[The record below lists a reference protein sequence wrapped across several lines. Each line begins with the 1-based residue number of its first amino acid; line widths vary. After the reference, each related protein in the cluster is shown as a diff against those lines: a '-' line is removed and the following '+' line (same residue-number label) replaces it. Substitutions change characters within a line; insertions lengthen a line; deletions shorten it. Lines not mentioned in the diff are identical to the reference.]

1 MKLATA
7 LLPLSLVA
15 FVFTGCAAAT
25 DEDSTNDADEVEV
38 DSAEEAIT
46 GAPSNHGY
54 FQVTRRD
61 FRKCAA
67 PLCGGFFVK
76 RVNEEK
82 TLCANGTKQAECYV
96 SAIQLNGTGL
106 SQREQQ
112 TFLAA
117 LESGKA
123 IVKARTFKTKFGGQ
137 LVGLLKANEAWLGAT
152 GSSIV
157 DGGTF
162 YRAADNGIRCIK
174 APCPSTT
181 AYKLNSNESH
191 NVIDVKL
198 ENTQIPAD
206 QGTLNRAE
214 NALTTKEGILLI
226 GGVALPK
233 CLPNSNC
240 GPFVSA
246 TEFYLRM
253 TSREGKA
260 CGFWVGY
267 DCNPGQFCSWAPED
281 ICGAADAS
289 GKCSYKPE
297 ACIQLYDPVCAC
309 DGNTYGNACMAA
321 AAGYSVSSKGE
332 CEPPPATK

>member
-7 LLPLSLVA
+7 LLPLALLS
-15 FVFTGCAAAT
+15 FVFAGCAAQT
-25 DEDSTNDADEVEV
+25 DDGASNDADEIEV
-38 DSAEEAIT
+38 DSTEEAVT
-46 GAPSNHGY
+46 GAPSNFGY

-76 RVNEEK
+76 RVNEAT
-82 TLCANGTKQAECYV
+82 TLCADGKKQAECYV
-96 SAIQLNGTGL
+96 SAIQLSGTGL
-106 SQREQQ
+106 SAREQD
-112 TFLAA
+112 TFRAA
-117 LESGKA
+117 LESGKGL
-123 IVKARTFKTKFGGQ
+123 VKARTYKTKWGGQ
-137 LVGLLKANEAWLGAT
+137 FVGLLKANEAWLGAT

-162 YRAADNGIRCIK
+162 YRAADNGIRCIT

-181 AYKLNSNESH
+181 AYQLNSNQSH

-206 QGTLNRAE
+206 QATLNRAQ
-214 NALTTKEGILLI
+214 NALGTKEGILLV

-233 CLPNSNC
+233 CLPNTNC

-253 TSREGKA
+253 TRREGEG
-260 CGFWVGY
+260 CGFWIGY
-267 DCNPGQFCSWAPED
+267 DCNPGQFCNWAPED

-332 CEPPPATK
+332 CSPAPGTK

>member
-7 LLPLSLVA
+7 LLPLALLSFA
-15 FVFTGCAAAT
+15 FAGCAVQGDDAR
-25 DEDSTNDADEVEV
+25 DDGDADEVEV
-38 DSAEEAIT
+38 AEEAIT
-46 GAPSNHGY
+46 GAPSNFGY
-54 FQVTRRD
+54 IQVTRRD

-67 PLCGGFFVK
+67 PHCGGFFVK
-76 RVNEEK
+76 RVNEAT
-82 TLCANGTKQAECYV
+82 TLCADGTKQAECYV
-96 SAIQLNGTGL
+96 SAIQLTGTGL
-106 SQREQQ
+106 SDREQQ
-112 TFLAA
+112 DFLAA
-117 LESGKA
+117 LESGRGL
-123 IVKARTFKTKFGGQ
+123 VKARTYKTKVGGQ
-137 LVGLLKANEAWLGAT
+137 TVGLLKANEAWLGAT

-162 YRAADNGIRCIK
+162 YRAADNGIRCIT

-181 AYKLNSNESH
+181 AYQLNSSASH
-191 NVIDVKL
+191 NVIDVNL

-206 QGTLNRAE
+206 QGTLNRAAE
-214 NALTTKEGILLI
+214 ALATKEGILVV
-226 GGVALPK
+226 GGIALPK
-233 CLPNSNC
+233 CLPNTNC
-240 GPFVSA
+240 GPFVMA

-253 TSREGKA
+253 TRREGKG
-260 CGFWVGY
+260 CGFWIGY
-267 DCNPGQFCSWAPED
+267 DCNPGQFCNWAPED

-297 ACIQLYDPVCAC
+297 ACIQLFDPVCAC

>member
-7 LLPLSLVA
+7 LLPLSLLA
-15 FVFTGCAAAT
+15 FAFTGCAVQGDDAGAT
-25 DEDSTNDADEVEV
+25 SADEVEV
-38 DSAEEAIT
+38 DVAEDAIT
-46 GAPSNHGY
+46 GAPSNFGY

-76 RVNEEK
+76 RVNEAT
-82 TLCANGTKQAECYV
+82 TLCADGTKQAECYV
-96 SAIQLNGTGL
+96 SAIQLTGTGL
-106 SQREQQ
+106 SDREQQ
-112 TFLAA
+112 DFRTA
-117 LESGKA
+117 LENGKG
-123 IVKARTFKTKFGGQ
+123 IVKARTYKTIVGGKAI
-137 LVGLLKANEAWLGAT
+137 GLLKGNEAWLGAT

-162 YRAADNGIRCIK
+162 YRAADNGIRCIT

-191 NVIDVKL
+191 NVIDVHL
-198 ENTQIPAD
+198 ENTEIPAD
-206 QGTLNRAE
+206 QWTLNRAAE
-214 NALTTKEGILLI
+214 ALGTKEGILLV

-233 CLPNSNC
+233 CLPNTNC

-253 TSREGKA
+253 TRREGHG
-260 CGFWVGY
+260 CGFWIGY
-267 DCNPGQFCSWAPED
+267 NCNPGQFCNWAPED

-289 GKCSYKPE
+289 GTCSYKPE

-309 DGNTYGNACMAA
+309 DGKTYGNACMAA